1 MMRKLITVPLP
12 VLSIMALVGC
22 LPQYEPSKT
31 HPRPA
36 EAYAHMVRGA
46 SAGAPLGFRSP
57 PHRTSS
63 RQGAAATDE
72 LGARAQLH
80 LVSHEDTINSDDAP
94 EPEFRVQQSTVGNRR
109 QYRGPLQL
117 GDPGVSASLWQESR
131 ASNDLLRDY
140 RAYQPMDLITI
151 VVSES
156 SEGKKSADTATKS
169 ESTLELAIESLLG
182 LEDQSSHLN
191 PSSLANASSTNEFTG
206 EGETNRKDSLKAR
219 ISAMVVEVL
228 PSGVLRVEGEKI
240 IAVNSEEQTMV
251 ISGLVRL
258 RDVNSDNEVD
268 SSKIANMRID
278 YYGSGIIGE
287 AQQGGW
293 LGRIIRKV
301 WPF

>member
-1 MMRKLITVPLP
+1 MRPNIIIVAGVLQA
-12 VLSIMALVGC
+12 VLSGC
-22 LPQYEPSKT
+22 MPQYEPSKV

-46 SAGAPLGFRSP
+46 AVGTPVGFRSAARVNP
-57 PHRTSS
+57 VAG
-63 RQGAAATDE
+63 QGYP
-72 LGARAQLH
+72 RAQLH
-80 LVSHEDTINSDDAP
+80 LVSQDGGELSDGDSP
-94 EPEFRVQQSTVGNRR
+94 DPGFRVQQSTVGNRR
-109 QYRGPLQL
+109 QYHGPLLL

-151 VVSES
+151 VVSET

-169 ESTLELAIESLLG
+169 DSTLELAIESLLG
-182 LEDQSSHLN
+182 FEDQSSHLN
-191 PSSLANASSTNEFTG
+191 PASLANASSKNEFSG
-206 EGETNRKDSLKAR
+206 EGETNRKDSLKAK

-228 PSGVLRVEGEKI
+228 PTGVLRIEGEKI

-258 RDVNSDNEVD
+258 RDINSENEVD

-278 YYGSGIIGE
+278 YFGSGIIGE
-287 AQQGGW
+287 AQHGGW
-293 LGRIIRKV
+293 LGRIVRKV